1 MRRVSRTLLFL
12 LLLSSALA
20 CLAISKVKIRGYVTA
35 RPNPDTL
42 SILDDAIHISPST
55 HFDLQNPVAA
65 GARPLTLAEISTGT
79 LIEVEGKWTDRH

>member
-1 MRRVSRTLLFL
+1 MFLF
-12 LLLSSALA
+12 LLSSALS
-20 CLAISKVKIRGYVTA
+20 CLAISKVKIHGYVTA

-42 SILDDAIHISPST
+42 FILDDAIHITSST
-55 HFDLQNPVAA
+55 HFDLQNSAAA